1 MEMAGTYRIGASREA
16 VWHAL
21 NDADVLRVCIPGCE
35 EIEQT
40 SPTTLTAK
48 VVQKIGPVKARFEG
62 VVELLNINAPSSY
75 TISGE
80 GQGGVAGFA
89 KGSAD
94 VTLEQEGAETILSFQ
109 AKAQVGGKLA
119 RLGSRLI
126 DATAKKLAT
135 RFFDNF
141 HDYLTEKTVQ
151 EVDPDGH

>member
-1 MEMAGTYRIGASREA
+1 MEVTGSHRISASRET
-16 VWHAL
+16 VWRAL
-21 NDADVLRVCIPGCE
+21 NDAEILKACIPGCE

-62 VVELLNINAPSSY
+62 AIELLNIDAPNSY

-94 VTLEQEGAETILSFQ
+94 VTLAQEGEDTILSYQ
-109 AKAQVGGKLA
+109 AQGQVGGKLA

-126 DATAKKLAT
+126 DATAKKLAGK
-135 RFFDNF
+135 FFDNF
-141 HDYLTEKTVQ
+141 QDALNNGPPE
-151 EVDPDGH
+151 E

>member
-1 MEMAGTYRIGASREA
+1 MDVTGSHRIAAPRDA
-16 VWHAL
+16 VWAAL
-21 NDADVLRVCIPGCE
+21 NDAEILRDCIPGCE

-40 SPTTLTAK
+40 SATSLTAK

-62 VVELLNINAPSSY
+62 AIELTNIDAPASY

-94 VTLEQEGAETILSFQ
+94 VSLEMDGDETVLSYT
-109 AKAQVGGKLA
+109 AHGQVGGKLA

-126 DATAKKLAT
+126 DATAKKLAAK
-135 RFFDNF
+135 FFDNF
-141 HDYLTEKTVQ
+141 QDALNNGP
-151 EVDPDGH
+151 PDKDT